1 MCILSLL
8 FKMGNKQ
15 QVNNRRLSQKVSS
28 ELYEENL
35 FYDLG
40 GYTLTNVR
48 QLYLMI
54 TILLAALN
62 A

>member
-1 MCILSLL
+1 MCILSL

-15 QVNNRRLSQKVSS
+15 QDNNRRLSQKVSS
-28 ELYEENL
+28 DLYEENL
-35 FYDLG
+35 FGDLG

-48 QLYLMI
+48 QLYLKI